1 MAGMIDQSEGR
12 FLTYIARR
20 IDHEVARW
28 QRCVQSA
35 AQARL
40 NIDRLAACAL
50 EILGSKDE
58 LEAWLEAAT
67 SKTALPRLP
76 SNF

>member
-1 MAGMIDQSEGR
+1 MIDPSEGR

-20 IDHEVARW
+20 IDCEVAHC
-28 QRCVQSA
+28 QRCEQSA
-35 AQARL
+35 AQTRV
-40 NIDRLAACAL
+40 NIDRLATCAL
-50 EILGSKDE
+50 EVLGSKDE

-76 SNF
+76 SNS